1 MQTKVNIGSASKVV
15 IKWKVSPYDYS
26 RENEENIIAKFASK
40 YGISKDKISVEA
52 NFISNEVT
60 NNNVFDNSVV
70 NNINDPVFQQ
80 NLFKT
85 YIEEKNIEDI
95 DFDKIIEIDN
105 YINNSIDYEKYDKNK
120 QYVIKW
126 IKWSNFMS
134 YGLDNFVDFTTL
146 KGLVLLSSNPSNQGG
161 KSTFCIDLI
170 RFLLFGKVTSR
181 ESDWT
186 LSKVFNKHIPE
197 ATEVSVEGCICIDG
211 VDYIV
216 KRVVSRPSL
225 NKRTDKSKV
234 SQKVN
239 YYKLV
244 NNEVLDLIEDDNQ
257 EGVSTT
263 QTNKAIK
270 EAIGNEKDFDLMIC
284 VNSDNLKGLISLKDT
299 ERGRLLSR
307 WIGLLPLEE
316 KDKISRELYNKQ
328 IVPKLLMNRYNKEDL
343 QIENKSLYEEIE
355 ETNNK
360 ITNCNKQIET
370 CSNKISSFNKERDE
384 LMLSKVKIDD
394 SLFKIDVK
402 TLEKKIETITNSGI
416 SKKSEKDKH
425 QVSLDSVKSV
435 SFNENEY
442 KELTNRITQLHVNVN
457 TIKININNTKSE
469 IQNLKNG
476 EYCPTCGSK
485 LKDVDNSSKIKEKTD
500 LVERYN
506 KELSQKESEL
516 SNLEK
521 KRNDMEEN
529 RTKFNEKVRLELLIA
544 KIEVDIDNLRKDLVE
559 NRRILKEIDNNKVA
573 IEENNKI
580 QIKINIVETNIKTEE
595 NIKQNLNKQLN
606 ELKYIVEKNNKE
618 IINNTKIIEEINK
631 EEKKVRNWKV
641 YLDLVG
647 KNGVSKMVLR
657 NTLPI
662 INNELSQL
670 LNNVCDF
677 TVEVAIDEHQDVAF
691 YLIHDGVKSNLAS
704 GSGLEQTI
712 SSLALRSV
720 LSKIS
725 TFSKPSFVVFDEI
738 LGGVADENYDNVKK
752 LYDKIVGDYQAILQI
767 THLKSIHDWHD
778 KSILISKKDNISS
791 ISML

>member
-1 MQTKVNIGSASKVV
+1 MQTKVNIGSTSKVV

-26 RENEENIIAKFASK
+26 RENEENIIAKFAGK
-40 YGISKDKISVEA
+40 YGISKDNIKVEA
-52 NFISNEVT
+52 NFISNDVT
-60 NNNVFDNSVV
+60 NSDVFDNSIV

-85 YIEEKNIEDI
+85 YIDEKNIEDI

-134 YGLDNFVDFTTL
+134 YGPDNFVDFTTL

-257 EGVSTT
+257 DCVSTT

-343 QIENKSLYEEIE
+343 QIENKSLTEEIE

-370 CSNKISSFNKERDE
+370 CNNKISSFNKERDE

-402 TLEKKIETITNSGI
+402 TLEKKIESITNSGI

-425 QVSLDSVKSV
+425 QVSLESVKSV

-457 TIKININNTKSE
+457 TIKININNTKIE

-500 LVERYN
+500 LVEIYN

-559 NRRILKEIDNNKVA
+559 NRRILKEIENNKTA
-573 IEENNKI
+573 IEKNNKI

-618 IINNTKIIEEINK
+618 IANNTKIIEEINK

>member
-1 MQTKVNIGSASKVV
+1 MQTKVNIGSTSKVV

-26 RENEENIIAKFASK
+26 RENEENIIAKFAGK
-40 YGISKDKISVEA
+40 YGISKDNIKVEA
-52 NFISNEVT
+52 NFISNEIT
-60 NNNVFDNSVV
+60 NSDVFDNSVV

-85 YIEEKNIEDI
+85 YIEEKNIEDV

-134 YGLDNFVDFTTL
+134 YGPDNFVDFTTL

-257 EGVSTT
+257 EGISTT

-343 QIENKSLYEEIE
+343 QIENKSLSEEIE

-370 CSNKISSFNKERDE
+370 CNNKISSFNKERDE
-384 LMLSKVKIDD
+384 LMLSKVRIDD

-425 QVSLDSVKSV
+425 QVSLDCVKSV

-442 KELTNRITQLHVNVN
+442 KELTNRITQLHINVN
-457 TIKININNTKSE
+457 TIKININNTKTD

-500 LVERYN
+500 LVETYN

-521 KRNDMEEN
+521 RRNDMEEN

-559 NRRILKEIDNNKVA
+559 NRRILKEIENNKTA
-573 IEENNKI
+573 IEKNNKI
-580 QIKINIVETNIKTEE
+580 QIEINIVETNIKTEE

-618 IINNTKIIEEINK
+618 ITNNTKIIEEINK

>member
-26 RENEENIIAKFASK
+26 RENEENIIAKFAGK

-134 YGLDNFVDFTTL
+134 YGPDNFVDFTTL

-343 QIENKSLYEEIE
+343 QIENKSLSEEIE

>member
-1 MQTKVNIGSASKVV
+1 MQTKVNIGNTSKVV
-15 IKWKVSPYDYS
+15 IKWRVSPYDYS
-26 RENEENIIAKFASK
+26 RENEDNIIAKFAGK
-40 YGISKDKISVEA
+40 YGISKDNIKVEA
-52 NFISNEVT
+52 IFNSNEVIDNDT
-60 NNNVFDNSVV
+60 FNNSVV

-85 YIEEKNIEDI
+85 YIEEKNIENI
-95 DFDKIIEIDN
+95 DFNKIIEIDN

-134 YGLDNFVDFTTL
+134 YGADNFVDFTTL

-197 ATEVSVEGCICIDG
+197 ATEVSVEGCVCIDG
-211 VDYIV
+211 VDYII

-239 YYKLV
+239 YYKV
-244 NNEVLDLIEDDNQ
+244 INDEILDLVDDENM

-316 KDKISRELYNKQ
+316 KDKISRDLYNKQ

-343 QIENKSLYEEIE
+343 QIENKSLSEEIE
-355 ETNNK
+355 ETNKKINESNNK
-360 ITNCNKQIET
+360 IENCNK
-370 CSNKISSFNKERDE
+370 KIISLNQERDE
-384 LMLSKVKIDD
+384 LLLSKVKIDD

-402 TLEKKIETITNSGI
+402 TLEKKIDDITSSGI
-416 SKKSEKDKH
+416 NKKNEKENY
-425 QVSLDSVKSV
+425 QTSLNDVKNV

-442 KELTNRITQLHVNVN
+442 KELTHKITQTHVAVN
-457 TIKININNTKSE
+457 TLKININNTKIE
-469 IQNLKNG
+469 VQNLKNG

-485 LKDVDNSSKIKEKTD
+485 LKDVDNSSKIKEKNE
-500 LVERYN
+500 LIESYN
-506 KELSQKESEL
+506 KTLSEKEKELKEFEDL
-516 SNLEK
+516 
-521 KRNDMEEN
+521 RNNMEEN
-529 RTKFNEKVRLELLIA
+529 RAKYNEKVRLELLIA
-544 KIEVDIDNLRKDLVE
+544 KIEVDIDNLRKDLLE
-559 NRRILKEIDNNKVA
+559 NRRILKEIENNKSA

-595 NIKQNLNKQLN
+595 SIKQNLNRELN
-606 ELKYIVEKNNKE
+606 ELKYIIEKNNKE
-618 IINNTKIIEEINK
+618 IANNTKIIDEILK

-767 THLKSIHDWHD
+767 THLKTIHDWHD
-778 KSILISKKDNISS
+778 KSILISKSNNISS

>member
-26 RENEENIIAKFASK
+26 RENEENIIAKFAGK

-134 YGLDNFVDFTTL
+134 YGPDNFVDFTTL

-343 QIENKSLYEEIE
+343 QIENKSLSEEIE

-402 TLEKKIETITNSGI
+402 TLEKKIEPITNSGI

-631 EEKKVRNWKV
+631 E
-641 YLDLVG
+641 
-647 KNGVSKMVLR
+647 
-657 NTLPI
+657 
-662 INNELSQL
+662 
-670 LNNVCDF
+670 
-677 TVEVAIDEHQDVAF
+677 
-691 YLIHDGVKSNLAS
+691 
-704 GSGLEQTI
+704 
-712 SSLALRSV
+712 
-720 LSKIS
+720 
-725 TFSKPSFVVFDEI
+725 
-738 LGGVADENYDNVKK
+738 
-752 LYDKIVGDYQAILQI
+752 
-767 THLKSIHDWHD
+767 
-778 KSILISKKDNISS
+778 
-791 ISML
+791 